1 MAKVIHPVAGAIGL
15 LTIATFWLSTVFS
28 ELFGSHALVMTVK
41 AAIPWGFLLLI
52 PALAIAGGSGFF
64 LAGSA
69 KAGLVGA
76 KAKRMP
82 FIAVNG
88 VLILIPAALFLASK
102 ARVGAFD
109 AMFYAVQAI
118 ELIAGAT
125 NLALLGLNLRDGLKL
140 TGRLQRTESRDLK
153 LTAREIVADGTMAFR
168 FAKPADFKYRAG
180 QHIALSLLDRAGSD
194 AKRRSRTLTLAS
206 APYENDLMI
215 ATRISDSAFKRALD
229 ALPVGSGVRM
239 TGPYGE
245 FTLHADAARPA
256 VFLAGGIGITPF
268 LAMARDA
275 AHRKLPHRIMLFY
288 SNRRP
293 RDAAFLHELRHL
305 ENANPNFRLVA
316 TVTEQPD
323 PPQGW
328 SLEIGP
334 INEEMLRRNVPDVSA
349 PVYYFAGP
357 PAMAKAM
364 HEMLKKIGV
373 AEKDIRCEEFYGY

>member
-1 MAKVIHPVAGAIGL
+1 LRAA
-15 LTIATFWLSTVFS
+15 
-28 ELFGSHALVMTVK
+28 VMRVR
-41 AAIPWGFLLLI
+41 LLLL
-52 PALAIAGGSGFF
+52 PALAVAGGSGFS
-64 LAGSA
+64 LAGSVR
-69 KAGLVGA
+69 AGLVGA

-82 FIAVNG
+82 VIAING

-102 ARVGAFD
+102 ARVGEFD

-125 NLALLGLNLRDGLKL
+125 NLALLGLNMRDGLKL
-140 TGRLQRTESRDLK
+140 TGRLQRTGSRDLK
-153 LTAREIVADGTMAFR
+153 LMAREVVADDTAAFR
-168 FAKPADFKYRAG
+168 FTKPAGFNYRAG
-180 QHIALSLLDRAGSD
+180 QNIALNLLDQAGSD
-194 AKRRSRTLTLAS
+194 AKRRSRTFTLAS
-206 APYENDLMI
+206 APDENDLMI
-215 ATRISDSAFKRALD
+215 ATRISDSAFKRALA

-239 TGPYGE
+239 MGPYGE
-245 FTLHADAARPA
+245 FTLHADLARPA
-256 VFLAGGIGITPF
+256 VFLAGGVGITPF

-275 AHRKLPHRIMLFY
+275 AHRSLPHRIVLFY

-293 RDAAFLHELRHL
+293 GDAAFLDELRHL
-305 ENANPNFRLVA
+305 EKANPNFRLIA

-328 SLEIGP
+328 SLETGR
-334 INEEMLRRNVPDVSA
+334 INEEMLRRNVPDVRA

-373 AEKDIRCEEFYGY
+373 AEKDMRSEEFYGY